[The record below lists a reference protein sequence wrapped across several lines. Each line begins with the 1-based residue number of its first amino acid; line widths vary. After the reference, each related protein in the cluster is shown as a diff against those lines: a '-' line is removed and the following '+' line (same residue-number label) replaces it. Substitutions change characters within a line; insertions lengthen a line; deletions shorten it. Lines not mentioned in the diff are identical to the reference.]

1 MVPDDEIESIAVS
14 NVTPQK
20 AADNLVSAA
29 LTYGGSDNVTVIVVD
44 VLDDGIADKTR
55 RHFTHGMIA
64 TFIAFIG
71 LFAATIAVFF
81 LFISSEWYLGLNGS
95 TVGVYRGIPTS
106 IAGINMSTL
115 VETTSIEIKDLP
127 DAVQDS
133 LAEGIRVKNESEAQ
147 NTVDSYRKQIDSAN
161 DKAVQ
166 KQEDAQSGGASAGD
180 TASSTTS
187 ETGGE

>member
-1 MVPDDEIESIAVS
+1 
-14 NVTPQK
+14 
-20 AADNLVSAA
+20 
-29 LTYGGSDNVTVIVVD
+29 
-44 VLDDGIADKTR
+44 
-55 RHFTHGMIA
+55 
-64 TFIAFIG
+64 
-71 LFAATIAVFF
+71 
-81 LFISSEWYLGLNGS
+81 
-95 TVGVYRGIPTS
+95 
-106 IAGINMSTL
+106 MSTL

-166 KQEDAQSGGASAGD
+166 KQEDAQSGSASAGD
-180 TASSTTS
+180 TANSTTS